1 MAPVAWAGPDTRSP
15 AGKLLPPYQQFL
27 GTLMSYQCLSIDEA
41 KALIDS
47 RDVTLADVRDPQSFL
62 AGNIDNAI
70 NVSDTT
76 VEAFL
81 SITDPE
87 KPLIIY
93 CYHGNSSKGAAEFF
107 HSKGYA
113 EVYSMDGGYE
123 EWRLKY

>member
-1 MAPVAWAGPDTRSP
+1 
-15 AGKLLPPYQQFL
+15 
-27 GTLMSYQCLSIDEA
+27 MSYKCLSIDDA

-47 RDVTLADVRDPQSFL
+47 REVTLADVRDPQSFL

-70 NVSDTT
+70 NVSDAT
-76 VEAFL
+76 VEEFL
-81 SITDPE
+81 SATDLD
-87 KPLIIY
+87 KPLVIY

-123 EWRLKY
+123 KWRLKY

>member
-1 MAPVAWAGPDTRSP
+1 MNY
-15 AGKLLPPYQQFL
+15 K
-27 GTLMSYQCLSIDEA
+27 CLSIDEA

-47 RDVTLADVRDPQSFL
+47 RDVTLADVRDAQSFL

-70 NVSDTT
+70 NVSDAT
-76 VEAFL
+76 VEDFL
-81 SITDPE
+81 AATDMDR
-87 KPLIIY
+87 PLIVY

-107 HSKGYA
+107 HSRGYD